1 MGILGP
7 WAGAMVAAQQNM
19 QCLMSAESLDRSG
32 HADTT
37 SPSRNRIQS
46 EKSLFCL
53 QGCVPPEPKPAPS
66 FPVLLNPFIYH
77 QAQCH
82 TGC

>member
-19 QCLMSAESLDRSG
+19 QCLMSAESLDRPG

-46 EKSLFCL
+46 EKSLFVFRDAYPL
-53 QGCVPPEPKPAPS
+53 NLNQR
-66 FPVLLNPFIYH
+66 PVFRY
-77 QAQCH
+77 C
-82 TGC
+82 